1 MFVKLMNGSLKLK
14 KWNVGMNFELGDL
27 LFVCCLVIFY
37 EFKVEIIVYLLRKLL
52 IFCYICKIISFIL
65 S

>member
-1 MFVKLMNGSLKLK
+1 MNESLKLK

-27 LFVCCLVIFY
+27 LFVCCLDIFY

>member
-1 MFVKLMNGSLKLK
+1 MNGSLKLK

>member
-1 MFVKLMNGSLKLK
+1 MNESLKLK

>member
-1 MFVKLMNGSLKLK
+1 
-14 KWNVGMNFELGDL
+14 MNFELGDL

-65 S
+65 SQLDYGRYSQEEIYI